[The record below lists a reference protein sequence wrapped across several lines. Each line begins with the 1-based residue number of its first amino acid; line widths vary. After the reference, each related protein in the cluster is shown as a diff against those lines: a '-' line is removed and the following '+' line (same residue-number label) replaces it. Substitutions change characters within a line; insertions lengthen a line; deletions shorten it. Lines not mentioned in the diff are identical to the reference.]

1 MSCVNAQTSYSV
13 QDLAM
18 FCTLESHRKQGYGT
32 ALLEAGNRMADELDQ
47 ACYLDASDAAR
58 RLSES
63 GGYVVNPHTE
73 QAAPWAMLRPKIS
86 ERE

>member
-1 MSCVNAQTSYSV
+1 
-13 QDLAM
+13 M

-47 ACYLDASDAAR
+47 ACYLDASDGAR
-58 RLSES
+58 RLYETA
-63 GGYVVNPHTE
+63 GYVANPHTE
-73 QAAPWAMLRPKIS
+73 QTAPWAMLRAKIS